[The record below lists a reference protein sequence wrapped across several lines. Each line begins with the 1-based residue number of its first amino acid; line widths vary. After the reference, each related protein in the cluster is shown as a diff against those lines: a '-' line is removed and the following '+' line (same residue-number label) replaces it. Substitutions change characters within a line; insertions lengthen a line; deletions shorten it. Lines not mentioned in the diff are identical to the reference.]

1 MMHAVQRAPETAPR
15 QGSGVRI
22 PASPPTEAL
31 RLQLDRTSTPIGEL
45 MIVAD
50 DEGRLRAVHFT
61 DHEAGLRRMLE
72 RQYGEKGF
80 ALEPAANPGGLTG
93 RVDAYFGG
101 ELHAIDALPVALVGT
116 PFQLAVW
123 TALRQI
129 PCGTTL
135 SYSELAQRIGRP
147 SAVRAV
153 GLANGANPIGVVVPC
168 HRVVGRDGRL
178 VGYGGGMSR
187 KRWLL
192 DHESGARSLWPA
204 ASR

>member
-1 MMHAVQRAPETAPR
+1 MMHAVQRAH
-15 QGSGVRI
+15 
-22 PASPPTEAL
+22 EAQPDEPL
-31 RLQLDRTSTPIGEL
+31 RLQLDRTSTPIGEMML
-45 MIVAD
+45 VAD
-50 DEGRLRAVHFT
+50 GHGRLRATHWT
-61 DHEAGLRRMLE
+61 DHEDDVQALLR

-80 ALEPAANPGGLTG
+80 TLEPATTPGGLTAAI
-93 RVDAYFGG
+93 DSYFGG
-101 ELHAIDALPVALVGT
+101 DTAAIDGIAVELVGT

-123 TALRQI
+123 TALRTI

-168 HRVVGRDGRL
+168 HRVVGKDGRL
-178 VGYGGGMSR
+178 VGYGGGMAR